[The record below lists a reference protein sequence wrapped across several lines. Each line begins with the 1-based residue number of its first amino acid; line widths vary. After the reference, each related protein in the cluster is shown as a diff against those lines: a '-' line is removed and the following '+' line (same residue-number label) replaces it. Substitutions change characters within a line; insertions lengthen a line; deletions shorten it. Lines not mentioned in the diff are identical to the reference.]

1 MRAAR
6 FYNQRDIRVEEV
18 PVPQA
23 SEGKVQIDVEWCG
36 ICGSDLHE
44 YLIGPVFLATKERP
58 HPVTGQHIPL
68 TLGHELCGRVSSPPE
83 GSKFKHG
90 DAVMIDPRVLC
101 GSCAACKAGSSHCCR
116 RLGYVGGSTGFG
128 GFGEKVVVD
137 EQMLLKLP
145 PEVPLEYAAIIEPLA
160 VVWHAIKVSGVTEW
174 KDKDILVLGGGPIGL
189 ALLLCLKAV
198 GANRVIVSEPTDT
211 RRKQVAEFASTVLNP
226 INENVGQKCM
236 ELTNGVGVEIVF
248 DCAGVPAGL
257 NSAFEALRFEGLYVM
272 VAVWE
277 KPVCPVAYRDGSA
290 LTSPADIAL
299 LDVPG

>member
-6 FYNQRDIRVEEV
+6 FYNKGDIRVDEV
-18 PVPQA
+18 PVPEP
-23 SEGKVQIDVEWCG
+23 SEGQVQVDVEWCG

-44 YLIGPVFLATKERP
+44 YIIGPVTLATKEKP
-58 HPVTGQHIPL
+58 HPTTGQHIPL
-68 TLGHELCGRVSSPPE
+68 TLGHELCGRVSSPPA

-90 DAVMIDPRVLC
+90 DAVMVDPRVLC
-101 GSCAACKAGSSHCCR
+101 RSCAACKAGSSHCCR

-128 GFGEKVVVD
+128 GFGEKVVVGED
-137 EQMLLKLP
+137 MLLKLP

-198 GANRVIVSEPTDT
+198 GANKVIVSEPTET

-226 INENVGQKCM
+226 ITDNIAQRCM
-236 ELTNGVGVEIVF
+236 ELTDGTGVEILF

-257 NSAFEALRFEGLYVM
+257 NAGFDALRFEGLYVM

-277 KPVCPVAYRDGSA
+277 KPVSLFTI
-290 LTSPADIAL
+290 LTKPC
-299 LDVPG
+299 